1 MNDRLTHKNSYDY
14 PIVASDLLTT
24 PDDLRL
30 CLSTYLLMAKV
41 GQLSPATISNYRYMC
56 GKFVDFCQEHGVTK
70 PAQITSIHLGLFLQQ
85 LQLTN
90 GPQSVTDYFKQIRP
104 FINWLKENG
113 QITVDPLKQ
122 VRLPKVPRKVIQ
134 PFTQEHCQRLL
145 SLVSGETFEDKRNKA
160 LILLLLDTGLR
171 LRECT
176 ELKWS
181 DINYDSELV
190 KVMGKGAKE
199 RVVRIGPKVQRALLE
214 YQYLKIQSFP
224 RDKTPDVWV
233 SRHKTR
239 YSDKECHPLTKNGI
253 MQTIVTL
260 GKRAGIT
267 NIRCSPHTFR
277 HTFATMC
284 LRNGAGEFEVQS
296 LMGHSTLTQ
305 TRKYAASLNSEVAVQ
320 GHKKFSPVD
329 NLKL

>member
-1 MNDRLTHKNSYDY
+1 
-14 PIVASDLLTT
+14 
-24 PDDLRL
+24 
-30 CLSTYLLMAKV
+30 
-41 GQLSPATISNYRYMC
+41 
-56 GKFVDFCQEHGVTK
+56 
-70 PAQITSIHLGLFLQQ
+70 
-85 LQLTN
+85 
-90 GPQSVTDYFKQIRP
+90 
-104 FINWLKENG
+104 
-113 QITVDPLKQ
+113 
-122 VRLPKVPRKVIQ
+122 VPRKVIQ

-145 SLVSGETFEDKRNKA
+145 ALVSGETFEDKRNKA

-199 RVVRIGPKVQRALLE
+199 RIVRIGPKVQRALLE

-224 RDKTPDVWV
+224 GDKTPDVWV

-253 MQTIVTL
+253 MQTIVVL